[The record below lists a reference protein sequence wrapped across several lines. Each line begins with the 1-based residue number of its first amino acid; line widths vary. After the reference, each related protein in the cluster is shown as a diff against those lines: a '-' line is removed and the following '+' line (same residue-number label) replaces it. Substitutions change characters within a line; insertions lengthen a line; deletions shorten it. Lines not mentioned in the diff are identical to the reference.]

1 MAAKVLS
8 TALMLLATAG
18 AAQVDVRTA
27 FGTGHLFDLGACAA
41 VSIRVGR
48 QCFMDMPARIQGHLS
63 ASLAANVTCV
73 THVARTPCWTGAM
86 KYTVHTDGS
95 DCDATAI
102 LLADAAEECL
112 RNKSDARFWGVIGY
126 YCALVVLGAVLSA
139 VFALLKSMLA

>member
-8 TALMLLATAG
+8 TAFLLLATAG
-18 AAQVDVRTA
+18 ASQVDVRTA
-27 FGTGHLFDLGACAA
+27 FGTGHMLDMGACAA
-41 VSIRVGR
+41 VSIQVGR

-73 THVARTPCWTGAM
+73 THVARSPCWTGAL
-86 KYTVHTDGS
+86 KYTVRTEGY

-112 RNKSDARFWGVIGY
+112 RNKSDARFWAVIWY
-126 YCALVVLGAVLSA
+126 YCILFIVAAVLGA
-139 VFALLKSMLA
+139 VFALLKSMLT